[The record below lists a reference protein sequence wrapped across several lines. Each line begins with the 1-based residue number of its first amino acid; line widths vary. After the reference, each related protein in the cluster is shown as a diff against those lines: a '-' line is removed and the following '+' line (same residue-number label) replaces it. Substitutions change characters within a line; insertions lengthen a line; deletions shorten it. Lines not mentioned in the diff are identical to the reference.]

1 MALPPDLNAWLHLS
15 LTTGMGGESLRKLL
29 SALGTPEE
37 VLSTSRLALTR
48 IVSGK
53 LADAILDGDLYSD
66 PAVVEKWL
74 EDPVNHVVTLAD
86 GEYPQALLLTPDPP
100 PLIYAKG
107 RLELL
112 NHPAIAIV
120 GSRNATAQG
129 NSTAESFAAALG
141 NAGLTVVSGLA
152 MGIDAAAHRG
162 GLKGTAS
169 TVAVI
174 GTGLDKVYPARNR
187 DLAHAIA
194 GKGLIISEF
203 ALGTPPL
210 AANFPRR
217 NRIIAGMSR
226 GTLVVEAALSSGSL
240 ITARLANELGK
251 DVFAIPGSI
260 HSTLSKGCHVLI
272 KQGAKLAD
280 DAADILDELRMPQA
294 ATGIA
299 GLSGA
304 SGSKQVTPNHPL
316 LAHLGFD
323 PCDADTLAGR
333 AGQPV
338 HEISAALTELE
349 LAGAVAALPGG
360 LWQRVS

>member
-1 MALPPDLNAWLHLS
+1 
-15 LTTGMGGESLRKLL
+15 MGGEPLRKLL
-29 SALGTPEE
+29 STFGGPEE
-37 VLSTSRLALTR
+37 VLGAGRSALTR
-48 IVSGK
+48 LVSGK
-53 LADAILDGDLYSD
+53 LADAILDGELFGDLAAVEQWLAD
-66 PAVVEKWL
+66 PA
-74 EDPVNHVVTLAD
+74 NHVVTLAD
-86 GEYPQALLLTPDPP
+86 AEYPRTLLQTPDPP

-107 RLELL
+107 RLDLL
-112 NHPAIAIV
+112 NRPCIAIV

-129 NSTAESFAAALG
+129 NTTAESFATALA
-141 NAGLTVVSGLA
+141 NAGLAIVSGMAL
-152 MGIDAAAHRG
+152 GIDAAAHRG
-162 GLKGTAS
+162 GLLGTAS
-169 TVAVI
+169 TIAVV

-194 GKGLIISEF
+194 QKGLIISEF

-240 ITARLANELGK
+240 ITARLANEMGK

-272 KQGAKLAD
+272 KQGAKLVD
-280 DAADILDELRMPQA
+280 DAADILDELRMA
-294 ATGIA
+294 HHA
-299 GLSGA
+299 GSSHKSPVAGA
-304 SGSKQVTPNHPL
+304 EPDHPL

-333 AGQPV
+333 AGLPV

-349 LAGAVAALPGG
+349 LAGAVAPLPGG
-360 LWQRVS
+360 LWQRVT

>member
-1 MALPPDLNAWLHLS
+1 
-15 LTTGMGGESLRKLL
+15 MGGEPLRKLL
-29 SALGTPEE
+29 SAFGGPEE
-37 VLSTSRLALTR
+37 VLGAGRSALTR
-48 IVSGK
+48 LVSGK
-53 LADAILDGDLYSD
+53 LADAILDGELFGDLAAVEQWLAD
-66 PAVVEKWL
+66 PT
-74 EDPVNHVVTLAD
+74 NHVVTLAD
-86 GEYPQALLLTPDPP
+86 AEYPRTLLQTPDPP

-107 RLELL
+107 RLDLL
-112 NHPAIAIV
+112 NRPCIAIV

-129 NSTAESFAAALG
+129 NTTAESFATALA
-141 NAGLTVVSGLA
+141 NAGLAIVSGMAL
-152 MGIDAAAHRG
+152 GIDAAAHRG
-162 GLKGTAS
+162 GLLGTAS
-169 TVAVI
+169 TIAVV

-194 GKGLIISEF
+194 QKGLIISEF
-203 ALGTPPL
+203 ALATPPL

-240 ITARLANELGK
+240 ITARLANEMGK

-272 KQGAKLAD
+272 KQGAKLVD
-280 DAADILDELRMPQA
+280 DAADILDELRMA
-294 ATGIA
+294 HHA
-299 GLSGA
+299 GSSHKSPVAGA
-304 SGSKQVTPNHPL
+304 EPDHPL

-333 AGQPV
+333 AGLPV

-349 LAGAVAALPGG
+349 LAGAVAPLPGG
-360 LWQRVS
+360 LWQRVT

>member
-1 MALPPDLNAWLHLS
+1 
-15 LTTGMGGESLRKLL
+15 MGGEPLRKLL
-29 SALGTPEE
+29 SAFGGPEE
-37 VLSTSRLALTR
+37 VLGAGRSALTR
-48 IVSGK
+48 LVSGK
-53 LADAILDGDLYSD
+53 LADAILDGELFGDLAAVEQWLAD
-66 PAVVEKWL
+66 PT
-74 EDPVNHVVTLAD
+74 NHVVTLAD
-86 GEYPQALLLTPDPP
+86 AEYPRTLLQTPDPP

-107 RLELL
+107 RLDLL
-112 NHPAIAIV
+112 NRPCIAIV

-129 NSTAESFAAALG
+129 NTTAESFATALA
-141 NAGLTVVSGLA
+141 NAGLAIVSGMAL
-152 MGIDAAAHRG
+152 GIDAAAHRG
-162 GLKGTAS
+162 GLLGTAS
-169 TVAVI
+169 TIAVV

-194 GKGLIISEF
+194 QKGLIISEF

-240 ITARLANELGK
+240 ITARLANEMGK

-272 KQGAKLAD
+272 KQGAKLVD
-280 DAADILDELRMPQA
+280 DAADILDELRMA
-294 ATGIA
+294 HHA
-299 GLSGA
+299 GSSHKSPVAGA
-304 SGSKQVTPNHPL
+304 EPDHPL

-333 AGQPV
+333 AGLPV

-349 LAGAVAALPGG
+349 LAGAVAPLPGG
-360 LWQRVS
+360 LWQRVT

>member
-1 MALPPDLNAWLHLS
+1 
-15 LTTGMGGESLRKLL
+15 MGGEPLRKLL
-29 SALGTPEE
+29 SAFGGPEE
-37 VLSTSRLALTR
+37 VLGAGRSALTR
-48 IVSGK
+48 LVSGK
-53 LADAILDGDLYSD
+53 LADAILDGDLFGDLAAVEQWLAD
-66 PAVVEKWL
+66 PA
-74 EDPVNHVVTLAD
+74 NHVVTLAD
-86 GEYPQALLLTPDPP
+86 AEYPRTLLQTPDPP

-107 RLELL
+107 RLDLL
-112 NHPAIAIV
+112 NRPCIAIV

-129 NSTAESFAAALG
+129 NTTAESFATALA
-141 NAGLTVVSGLA
+141 NAGLAIVSGMAL
-152 MGIDAAAHRG
+152 GIDAAAHRG
-162 GLKGTAS
+162 GLLGTAS
-169 TVAVI
+169 TIAVV

-194 GKGLIISEF
+194 QKGLIISEF

-240 ITARLANELGK
+240 ITARLANEMGK

-260 HSTLSKGCHVLI
+260 HSTLSKGCHGLI
-272 KQGAKLAD
+272 KQGAKLVD
-280 DAADILDELRMPQA
+280 DAADILDELRMA
-294 ATGIA
+294 HHA
-299 GLSGA
+299 GSSHKSPVAGA
-304 SGSKQVTPNHPL
+304 EPDHPL

-333 AGQPV
+333 AGLPV

-349 LAGAVAALPGG
+349 LAGAVAPLPGG
-360 LWQRVS
+360 LWQRVT

>member
-1 MALPPDLNAWLHLS
+1 
-15 LTTGMGGESLRKLL
+15 MGGEPLRKLL
-29 SALGTPEE
+29 SAFGGPEE
-37 VLSTSRLALTR
+37 VLGAGRSALTR
-48 IVSGK
+48 LVSGK
-53 LADAILDGDLYSD
+53 LADAILDGELFGDLAAVEQWLAD
-66 PAVVEKWL
+66 PA
-74 EDPVNHVVTLAD
+74 NHVVTLAD
-86 GEYPQALLLTPDPP
+86 AEYPQTLLQTPDPP

-107 RLELL
+107 RLDLL
-112 NHPAIAIV
+112 NRPCIAIV

-129 NSTAESFAAALG
+129 NTTAESFATALA
-141 NAGLTVVSGLA
+141 NAGLAIVSGMAL
-152 MGIDAAAHRG
+152 GIDAAAHRG
-162 GLKGTAS
+162 GLLGTAS
-169 TVAVI
+169 TIAVV

-194 GKGLIISEF
+194 QKGLIISEF

-240 ITARLANELGK
+240 ITARLANEMGK

-260 HSTLSKGCHVLI
+260 HSTLSKGCHGLI
-272 KQGAKLAD
+272 KQGAKLVD
-280 DAADILDELRMPQA
+280 DAADILDELRMA
-294 ATGIA
+294 HHA
-299 GLSGA
+299 GSSHKSPVAGA
-304 SGSKQVTPNHPL
+304 EPDHPL

-333 AGQPV
+333 AGLPV

-349 LAGAVAALPGG
+349 LAGAVAPLPGG
-360 LWQRVS
+360 LWQRVT